1 MTEKGAWVS
10 GIDLIRA
17 ERKRQRSRKEGGE
30 FYALS
35 HDDDHDKGELASAA
49 AVYATPPEHRARNE
63 SAWRAMWP
71 AGWHFKPS
79 PDDRI
84 RELVK
89 AGALIAAEIDRL
101 QRRAS

>member
-1 MTEKGAWVS
+1 MS
-10 GIDLIRA
+10 GIDLIRE
-17 ERKRQRSRKEGGE
+17 ERRRQRSRRAKGE
-30 FYALS
+30 FYSLAY
-35 HDDDHDKGELASAA
+35 DDEHDKGELASAA
-49 AVYATPPEHRARNE
+49 AVYAMPPEYRARNE
-63 SAWRAMWP
+63 SAWRSMWP
-71 AGWHFKPS
+71 GGWLFKPS